1 MTNFK
6 FSLLACSIA
15 FALNASTAY
24 AAGRTNKPTNQTTNQ
39 DSNLSEQLEQ
49 INVSGSTENSDTK
62 TPPKIAETVK
72 TAKTLEREQANNI
85 KDIVKYETGVTVV
98 EAGRFGQSG
107 FAIRGVDENRVA
119 INIDGLRQAETLSS
133 QGFKEL
139 FEGYGNFN
147 NTRNGAE
154 IETLKE
160 VNITKGANSIKSGS
174 GSLGGSVIYKT
185 KDARDYLLNKDYYVS
200 YKKGYATENNQ
211 SFNTLTLAGR
221 YKKFDALVVTTRRN
235 GHELENYDYKNAD
248 SLTQGK
254 KREKADPYK
263 IEQDSTLLKLSF
275 NPTENH
281 RFTLAAD
288 LYEHRSRGQD
298 LSYTLK
304 YQRSGNETPEVES
317 RHTNDKTKRRNI
329 SFSYE
334 NFSQTPFWDTLK
346 LTYSDQRIKTRARTD
361 EYCDAG
367 VTHCQGTENPTGL
380 KLTNGKI
387 TRRNGTDLQF
397 KEKGTAADGT
407 KTYDFDTF
415 IDTNNQEIVGK
426 LTRKRASET
435 WYDCSI
441 FDCENKIKVFKGE
454 NYYGHEGTW
463 KEAELEKKDINGKTF
478 ARIKDGGT
486 YKNPIQSIL
495 PSSPGFLERLWQERD
510 LDTNTQQLN
519 LDLTKDFKTWR
530 VEHNLQYGSSYNTT
544 MKRMVNRAGNDATDV
559 QWWAERTLGTKTEWW
574 NSSEE
579 IPQTCEDT
587 SWSAFLCP
595 RVDPE
600 FSYLLPIKTKGK
612 SVYLFDNVVI
622 TDYLSFDL
630 GYRYDNIH
638 YQPKYKHGVTPKL
651 PDDIVKGLF
660 IPLDNKQS
668 NNSDKVKEN
677 VKQNI
682 DYIAKQNKKYKAHS
696 YSFAS
701 TIDPTSFLRLQ
712 LKYSKGFRAPT
723 SDEMYFTFKHPDFTI
738 LPNTNLKPEI
748 AKTKEIAFTLHNDD
762 WGFIS
767 TSLFKTNYKN
777 FIDLIFKEKRNF
789 AVGDRGGNTLPFSL
803 YQNINR
809 DSAVVKG
816 IEINSKVFLGKMA
829 KFMDGFNL
837 SYKYTYQKGR
847 MNGNIPMNAIQ
858 PKTMVYGL
866 GYDHP
871 NHKFGF
877 DFYTT
882 HVASKNPE
890 DTYNMFYKEEK
901 KKDSTIK
908 WRSKSY
914 TILDLIG
921 YVQPIKNL
929 TIRAGV
935 YNLTNRKY
943 ITWDS
948 ARSIRSFGTSNV
960 IDQSTGQGIN
970 RFYAPGRNYKMSVQ
984 FEF

>member
-1 MTNFK
+1 
-6 FSLLACSIA
+6 
-15 FALNASTAY
+15 
-24 AAGRTNKPTNQTTNQ
+24 
-39 DSNLSEQLEQ
+39 EQLEQ
-49 INVSGSTENSDTK
+49 INVSGSTENSDSK

-304 YQRSGNETPEVES
+304 YLKTLDLPEDDS

-346 LTYSDQRIKTRARTD
+346 ITFSKQKIKTRARTD

-367 VTHCQGTENPTGL
+367 VRYCAGTDNPAGL
-380 KLTNGKI
+380 KLTDGKI
-387 TRRNGTDLQF
+387 TRRDGTELQF
-397 KEKGTAADGT
+397 EEIKNKKTTTNSED
-407 KTYDFDTF
+407 KTYNFNRF
-415 IDTNNQEIVGK
+415 IDTDNKVIEGK
-426 LTRKRASET
+426 LNLGNADDT
-435 WYDCSI
+435 WYDCSR
-441 FDCENKIKVFKGE
+441 FDCEKDKTIQVFEGE
-454 NYYGHEGTW
+454 YSYGHKGKW
-463 KEAELEKKDINGKTF
+463 KKSELEIENLNGKKL
-478 ARIKDGGT
+478 ARIKDRKD
-486 YKNPIQSIL
+486 KNGRYNTKIKSIL
-495 PSSPGFLERLWQERD
+495 PYSPGYLERLWQERD

-559 QWWAERTLGTKTEWW
+559 QWWATPTLGK
-574 NSSEE
+574 N
-579 IPQTCEDT
+579 IFDKPRTCED
-587 SWSAFLCP
+587 SWKAHLCP

-600 FSYLLPIKTKGK
+600 FSFLLPIKTKEK

-660 IPLDNKQS
+660 IPLNDKH
-668 NNSDKVKEN
+668 NNNDDEVKKN
-677 VKQNI
+677 VQQNI

-696 YSFAS
+696 YSFVS

-767 TSLFKTNYKN
+767 TSLFKTNYRD
-777 FIDLIFKEKRNF
+777 FIDLVYKGKREFKL
-789 AVGDRGGNTLPFSL
+789 VSGGDTLPFSL

-847 MNGNIPMNAIQ
+847 MDGNIPMNAIQ

-871 NHKFGF
+871 SQKFGF
-877 DFYTT
+877 NFYTT
-882 HVASKNPE
+882 HVATKNPE
-890 DTYNMFYKEEK
+890 DTYNMFYKEEG

-914 TILDLIG
+914 TTIDLLG
-921 YVQPIKNL
+921 YIKPIKNL

-960 IDQSTGQGIN
+960 IDQKTGQGIN

>member
-1 MTNFK
+1 
-6 FSLLACSIA
+6 
-15 FALNASTAY
+15 
-24 AAGRTNKPTNQTTNQ
+24 
-39 DSNLSEQLEQ
+39 
-49 INVSGSTENSDTK
+49 
-62 TPPKIAETVK
+62 
-72 TAKTLEREQANNI
+72 
-85 KDIVKYETGVTVV
+85 
-98 EAGRFGQSG
+98 
-107 FAIRGVDENRVA
+107 
-119 INIDGLRQAETLSS
+119 
-133 QGFKEL
+133 
-139 FEGYGNFN
+139 
-147 NTRNGAE
+147 
-154 IETLKE
+154 
-160 VNITKGANSIKSGS
+160 
-174 GSLGGSVIYKT
+174 
-185 KDARDYLLNKDYYVS
+185 
-200 YKKGYATENNQ
+200 
-211 SFNTLTLAGR
+211 LTLAGR

-304 YQRSGNETPEVES
+304 YQRSGHETPEDDS

-346 LTYSDQRIKTRARTD
+346 ITFSKQKIKTRARTD

-367 VTHCQGTENPTGL
+367 VRHCQGTANPAGL
-380 KLTNGKI
+380 KLIDGEITRRDGSELEFKKKDGSDEYDFSKLIDTNGKEIESGI
-387 TRRNGTDLQF
+387 TRKYHD
-397 KEKGTAADGT
+397 E
-407 KTYDFDTF
+407 
-415 IDTNNQEIVGK
+415 V
-426 LTRKRASET
+426 
-435 WYDCSI
+435 WYDCLI
-441 FDCENKIKVFKGE
+441 FDCENPSKMKVA
-454 NYYGHEGTW
+454 EGTSRYGYFGKW
-463 KEAELEKKDINGKTF
+463 KNDVELETKVLNDRKF
-478 ARIKDGGT
+478 ARIKNGNRGKT
-486 YKNPIQSIL
+486 FPIL

-559 QWWAERTLGTKTEWW
+559 QWWAEPTLGEDIFGNPRTCATSGW
-574 NSSEE
+574 N
-579 IPQTCEDT
+579 
-587 SWSAFLCP
+587 ANLCP

-600 FSYLLPIKTKGK
+600 FSYLLPIKTKEK

-660 IPLDNKQS
+660 IPLKKGRNS
-668 NNSDKVKEN
+668 NDEVKKN
-677 VKQNI
+677 VQENI

-777 FIDLIFKEKRNF
+777 FIDLIFKGEEDF
-789 AVGDRGGNTLPFSL
+789 AVGGSGGRTLPFSL

-847 MNGNIPMNAIQ
+847 MDGNIPMNAIQ

-871 NHKFGF
+871 SQKFGF
-877 DFYTT
+877 NFYTT

-890 DTYNMFYKEEK
+890 DTYDIYAKDK
-901 KKDSTIK
+901 KQMDTSIK

>member
-1 MTNFK
+1 
-6 FSLLACSIA
+6 
-15 FALNASTAY
+15 
-24 AAGRTNKPTNQTTNQ
+24 
-39 DSNLSEQLEQ
+39 SEQLEQ
-49 INVSGSTENSDTK
+49 INVSGSTENTDTK
-62 TPPKIAETVK
+62 APPKIAETVK

-221 YKKFDALVVTTRRN
+221 YKKFDVLVVTTSRN

-304 YQRSGNETPEVES
+304 YQRSGNETDEVDS

-346 LTYSDQRIKTRARTD
+346 ITFSKQKIKTRARTD

-367 VTHCQGTENPTGL
+367 VRYCEGTANPTGL
-380 KLTNGKI
+380 KLTDGKI
-387 TRRNGTDLQF
+387 TRRDGSELKFQKSTNNEKYDDF
-397 KEKGTAADGT
+397 KK
-407 KTYDFDTF
+407 F
-415 IDTNNQEIVGK
+415 IDINDQVIEDK
-426 LTRKRASET
+426 LTLGNANDT

-441 FDCENKIKVFKGE
+441 FDCQNKIKAFKGKT
-454 NYYGHEGTW
+454 YYGYDGKLE
-463 KEAELEKKDINGKTF
+463 EFELEKKEINGKTF
-478 ARIKDGGT
+478 ARINH
-486 YKNPIQSIL
+486 KNDMTIKSIL
-495 PSSPGFLERLWQERD
+495 PSSPGYLERLWQERD

-559 QWWAERTLGTKTEWW
+559 QWWAERTLGTKTDFF
-574 NSSEE
+574 SRDPSQE
-579 IPQTCEDT
+579 IPRTCED
-587 SWSAFLCP
+587 SWKAHLCP

-600 FSYLLPIKTKGK
+600 FSYLLPIKTKEK
-612 SVYLFDNVVI
+612 SVYLFDNFVI

-638 YQPKYKHGVTPKL
+638 YQPKYKHGITPKL

-660 IPLDNKQS
+660 IPLEK
-668 NNSDKVKEN
+668 NNPSDDDIKKN
-677 VKQNI
+677 VQQNI

-696 YSFAS
+696 YSFVS

-777 FIDLIFKEKRNF
+777 FIDLIFKGEKKFN
-789 AVGDRGGNTLPFSL
+789 VGDRGGSLLPFSL

-847 MNGNIPMNAIQ
+847 MDGNIPMNAIQ

-871 NHKFGF
+871 SQKFGF
-877 DFYTT
+877 NFYTT
-882 HVASKNPE
+882 HVATKNPE
-890 DTYNMFYKEEK
+890 DTYDIYAKERGK
-901 KKDSTIK
+901 RDTTIK

-960 IDQSTGQGIN
+960 IDQSTGLGIN

>member
-1 MTNFK
+1 M
-6 FSLLACSIA
+6 
-15 FALNASTAY
+15 
-24 AAGRTNKPTNQTTNQ
+24 
-39 DSNLSEQLEQ
+39 
-49 INVSGSTENSDTK
+49 
-62 TPPKIAETVK
+62 AETVK

-304 YQRSGNETPEVES
+304 YQKTSPDLPEKDS

-346 LTYSDQRIKTRARTD
+346 ITYSDQRIKTRARTD
-361 EYCDAG
+361 DYCDAG
-367 VTHCQGTENPTGL
+367 VRHCEGTENPAGL
-380 KLTNGKI
+380 KVTNGKI
-387 TRRNGTDLQF
+387 TRR
-397 KEKGTAADGT
+397 DGT
-407 KTYDFDTF
+407 ELKFEKKDKNTSDIYNFKRF
-415 IDTNNQEIVGK
+415 IDTDNNVIEDK
-426 LTRKRASET
+426 LKLGNANDT
-435 WYDCSI
+435 WYDCSL
-441 FDCENKIKVFKGE
+441 FDCTKKMKVFEGQYRWGYEGKWTESELEIEELNGRKFAKIKDDK
-454 NYYGHEGTW
+454 YG
-463 KEAELEKKDINGKTF
+463 K
-478 ARIKDGGT
+478 IK
-486 YKNPIQSIL
+486 SIL
-495 PSSPGFLERLWQERD
+495 PSSPGYLERLWQERD

-559 QWWAERTLGTKTEWW
+559 QWWATPTLGKSLFGGVPYTCKTTSEW
-574 NSSEE
+574 N
-579 IPQTCEDT
+579 PN
-587 SWSAFLCP
+587 LCP
-595 RVDPE
+595 VVDPE
-600 FSYLLPIKTKGK
+600 FSYLLPIKTKEK

-660 IPLDNKQS
+660 IPLKNGQ
-668 NNSDKVKEN
+668 NSDEVKKN
-677 VKQNI
+677 AQQNI

-696 YSFAS
+696 YSFVS

-738 LPNTNLKPEI
+738 LPNTDLKPEI

-767 TSLFKTNYKN
+767 TSLFKTNYRN
-777 FIDLIFKEKRNF
+777 FIDLVYKGEKTF
-789 AVGDRGGNTLPFSL
+789 SVGNRGGTQSFNTF
-803 YQNINR
+803 QNINR

-847 MNGNIPMNAIQ
+847 MDGNIPMNAIQ

-871 NHKFGF
+871 SQKFGF
-877 DFYTT
+877 NFYTT
-882 HVASKNPE
+882 HVATKNPE
-890 DTYNMFYKEEK
+890 DTYDIYA
-901 KKDSTIK
+901 KDKNQTNTSIK

-960 IDQSTGQGIN
+960 IEQTTGLGIN

>member
-1 MTNFK
+1 M
-6 FSLLACSIA
+6 
-15 FALNASTAY
+15 
-24 AAGRTNKPTNQTTNQ
+24 
-39 DSNLSEQLEQ
+39 
-49 INVSGSTENSDTK
+49 NVSGSTENTDTK
-62 TPPKIAETVK
+62 APPKIAETVK

-160 VNITKGANSIKSGS
+160 VNITKGADSIKNGS

-185 KDARDYLLNKDYYVS
+185 KDARDYLINKDYYVS

-221 YKKFDALVVTTRRN
+221 YKKFDVLVVTTSRN
-235 GHELENYDYKNAD
+235 GHELENYGYKNYND
-248 SLTQGK
+248 KIQGK

-281 RFTLAAD
+281 RFTFAAD

-304 YQRSGNETPEVES
+304 YLKTDPNLPEDDS

-361 EYCDAG
+361 DYCDAG
-367 VTHCQGTENPTGL
+367 VRHCEGTDNPTGL
-380 KLTNGKI
+380 KVTNGKI
-387 TRRNGTDLQF
+387 TRRDGTPLQF
-397 KEKGTAADGT
+397 KKKDGNT
-407 KTYDFDTF
+407 DTYDFDTF
-415 IDTNNQEIVGK
+415 IDTDEKEIKGK
-426 LTRKRASET
+426 LTLGNPNDT

-441 FDCENKIKVFKGE
+441 FNCENGTKIKVFEG
-454 NYYGHEGTW
+454 NQRYGYDGKW
-463 KEAELEKKDINGKTF
+463 KDVDLEIKELNGKKF
-478 ARIKDGGT
+478 AKIKT
-486 YKNPIQSIL
+486 ENNYSSKIKSIL

-519 LDLTKDFKTWR
+519 LDLTKDFKTWHI
-530 VEHNLQYGSSYNTT
+530 EHNLQYGGSYNTA
-544 MKRMVNRAGNDATDV
+544 MKRMVNRAGNDASDV
-559 QWWAERTLGTKTEWW
+559 QWWATPTLGESLLGQPYTCATNSQW
-574 NSSEE
+574 N
-579 IPQTCEDT
+579 
-587 SWSAFLCP
+587 ANLCP

-600 FSYLLPIKTKGK
+600 FSYLLPIKTTGK
-612 SVYLFDNVVI
+612 SVYLFDNFVI

-638 YQPKYKHGVTPKL
+638 YQPKYKHGITPKL

-660 IPLDNKQS
+660 IPLDNNQS
-668 NNSDKVKEN
+668 KNSDKVKEN
-677 VKQNI
+677 VQQNI

-696 YSFAS
+696 YSFVS

-712 LKYSKGFRAPT
+712 LKYSKGFRTPT

-738 LPNTNLKPEI
+738 LPNTDLKPEI

-767 TSLFKTNYKN
+767 TSLFKTNYRD
-777 FIDLIFKEKRNF
+777 FIDLIFKKQETFK
-789 AVGDRGGNTLPFSL
+789 VGGSGKGETLPFSL

-809 DSAVVKG
+809 DNASLKG

-858 PKTMVYGL
+858 PRTMVYGL

-890 DTYNMFYKEEK
+890 DTYNIFYKEEGK
-901 KKDSTIK
+901 TDSTIK

-960 IDQSTGQGIN
+960 IEQTTGLGIN

>member
-1 MTNFK
+1 
-6 FSLLACSIA
+6 
-15 FALNASTAY
+15 
-24 AAGRTNKPTNQTTNQ
+24 
-39 DSNLSEQLEQ
+39 
-49 INVSGSTENSDTK
+49 
-62 TPPKIAETVK
+62 
-72 TAKTLEREQANNI
+72 
-85 KDIVKYETGVTVV
+85 
-98 EAGRFGQSG
+98 GQSG

-221 YKKFDALVVTTRRN
+221 YKKFDVLVVTTRRN

-248 SLTQGK
+248 SFTQGK

-263 IEQDSTLLKLSF
+263 IEQDSTLLKFSF

-304 YQRSGNETPEVES
+304 YQKTNSDLPEKDS

-346 LTYSDQRIKTRARTD
+346 ITYSDQRIKTRARTD
-361 EYCDAG
+361 DYCDAG
-367 VTHCQGTENPTGL
+367 VRHCEGTENPAGL
-380 KLTNGKI
+380 TVTNGKI

-397 KEKGTAADGT
+397 KEKDTAADGT

-415 IDTNNQEIVGK
+415 IDTNGQEIKGK
-426 LTRKRASET
+426 LTLGNANDT

-441 FDCENKIKVFKGE
+441 FNCENGTKIKVFEGNKS
-454 NYYGHEGTW
+454 YGHDGKW
-463 KEAELEKKDINGKTF
+463 KEVELETKELNGRKF
-478 ARIKDGGT
+478 AKIKDKDNNN
-486 YKNPIQSIL
+486 YNYNKIKSIL
-495 PSSPGFLERLWQERD
+495 PSSPGYLERLWQERD

-544 MKRMVNRAGNDATDV
+544 IKRMVNRAGNDASDV
-559 QWWAERTLGTKTEWW
+559 QWWATPTLGKSLFGVPYTCKTAYGVW
-574 NSSEE
+574 N
-579 IPQTCEDT
+579 
-587 SWSAFLCP
+587 ANLCP

-600 FSYLLPIKTKGK
+600 FSYLLPIKTKEK
-612 SVYLFDNVVI
+612 SVYFFDNVVI

-660 IPLDNKQS
+660 IPLKNS
-668 NNSDKVKEN
+668 RNSDDDVKKN
-677 VKQNI
+677 VQQNI

-777 FIDLIFKEKRNF
+777 FIDLIFKGEQDF
-789 AVGDRGGNTLPFSL
+789 PLVSGGSSLPFSL

-847 MNGNIPMNAIQ
+847 MDGNIPMNAIQ

-871 NHKFGF
+871 SQKFGF
-877 DFYTT
+877 NFYTT
-882 HVASKNPE
+882 HVATKNPE
-890 DTYNMFYKEEK
+890 DTYDIYAKDK
-901 KKDSTIK
+901 KQTDTSIK

-960 IDQSTGQGIN
+960 IDQKTGQGIN

>member
-1 MTNFK
+1 M
-6 FSLLACSIA
+6 
-15 FALNASTAY
+15 
-24 AAGRTNKPTNQTTNQ
+24 
-39 DSNLSEQLEQ
+39 
-49 INVSGSTENSDTK
+49 
-62 TPPKIAETVK
+62 
-72 TAKTLEREQANNI
+72 
-85 KDIVKYETGVTVV
+85 
-98 EAGRFGQSG
+98 
-107 FAIRGVDENRVA
+107 
-119 INIDGLRQAETLSS
+119 
-133 QGFKEL
+133 
-139 FEGYGNFN
+139 
-147 NTRNGAE
+147 
-154 IETLKE
+154 
-160 VNITKGANSIKSGS
+160 
-174 GSLGGSVIYKT
+174 
-185 KDARDYLLNKDYYVS
+185 
-200 YKKGYATENNQ
+200 
-211 SFNTLTLAGR
+211 
-221 YKKFDALVVTTRRN
+221 LVVTTSRN
-235 GHELENYDYKNAD
+235 GHELENYGYKNYND
-248 SLTQGK
+248 KIQGK
-254 KREKADPYK
+254 RREKADPYK

-281 RFTLAAD
+281 RFTFAAD

-304 YQRSGNETPEVES
+304 YQRSGNETPEVDS

-367 VTHCQGTENPTGL
+367 VRHCEGTDNPTGL

-387 TRRNGTDLQF
+387 TRRNGSDLQF
-397 KEKGTAADGT
+397 KKKDGSND
-407 KTYDFDTF
+407 YDSDKF
-415 IDTNNQEIVGK
+415 IDTDDQVIEGK
-426 LTRKRASET
+426 LALRRASET

-441 FDCENKIKVFKGE
+441 FNCKDKKIKAFENK
-454 NYYGHEGTW
+454 NSYGYDGNW
-463 KEAELEKKDINGKTF
+463 KEFELETKTLNGKTF
-478 ARIKDGGT
+478 ARIKD
-486 YKNPIQSIL
+486 KNDGNYNKIKSIL
-495 PSSPGFLERLWQERD
+495 PSSPGYLERLWQERD

-519 LDLTKDFKTWR
+519 LDLTKDFKTWHI
-530 VEHNLQYGSSYNTT
+530 EHNLQYGGSYNTA
-544 MKRMVNRAGNDATDV
+544 MKRMVNRAGYDAYDV
-559 QWWAERTLGTKTEWW
+559 QWWAKRTLGTRYDFWTQQDIVETCATT
-574 NSSEE
+574 SS
-579 IPQTCEDT
+579 D
-587 SWSAFLCP
+587 AYNANLCP

-600 FSYLLPIKTKGK
+600 FSYLLPIKTTGK
-612 SVYLFDNVVI
+612 SVYLFDNFVI

-638 YQPKYKHGVTPKL
+638 YQPKYKHGITPKL

-660 IPLDNKQS
+660 IPLDP
-668 NNSDKVKEN
+668 NSKTEEDVKKN
-677 VKQNI
+677 VQQNI

-696 YSFAS
+696 YSFVS

-712 LKYSKGFRAPT
+712 LKYSKGFRTPT

-738 LPNTNLKPEI
+738 LPNTDLKPEI

-777 FIDLIFKEKRNF
+777 FIDLIFKEKRSF
-789 AVGDRGGNTLPFSL
+789 KVGKPGSQGETLPFSL

-809 DSAVVKG
+809 DNASLKG

-858 PKTMVYGL
+858 PRTMVYGL

-901 KKDSTIK
+901 KPDSTIK

>member
-1 MTNFK
+1 
-6 FSLLACSIA
+6 
-15 FALNASTAY
+15 
-24 AAGRTNKPTNQTTNQ
+24 
-39 DSNLSEQLEQ
+39 
-49 INVSGSTENSDTK
+49 TENSDTK

-221 YKKFDALVVTTRRN
+221 YKKFDVLVVTTSRN
-235 GHELENYDYKNAD
+235 GHELENYGYKNYND
-248 SLTQGK
+248 KIQGK

-304 YQRSGNETPEVES
+304 YQKTNSDLPEVDS

-346 LTYSDQRIKTRARTD
+346 ITYSDQRIKTRARTD
-361 EYCDAG
+361 DYCDAG
-367 VTHCQGTENPTGL
+367 VRYCEGTANPHGI
-380 KLTNGKI
+380 KLQDGKI
-387 TRRNGTDLQF
+387 TRQDGTDIKL
-397 KEKGTAADGT
+397 KDKD
-407 KTYDFDTF
+407 TY
-415 IDTNNQEIVGK
+415 IDTDKSEKNGGFT
-426 LTRKRASET
+426 LKRVDEY
-435 WYDCSI
+435 WLDCSLYN
-441 FDCENKIKVFKGE
+441 CKKPVTYWETKYFKTF
-454 NYYGHEGTW
+454 N
-463 KEAELEKKDINGKTF
+463 EKSSESYEYFEQNGKTF
-478 ARIKDGGT
+478 ARIKNGSHRT
-486 YKNPIQSIL
+486 YFVL
-495 PSSPGFLERLWQERD
+495 PPSPGYLERLWQERD

-559 QWWAERTLGTKTEWW
+559 QWWAERTLGTKTDYW
-574 NSSEE
+574 SLPLKE
-579 IPQTCEDT
+579 IPRTCED
-587 SWSAFLCP
+587 SFNPNLCP

-600 FSYLLPIKTKGK
+600 FSYLLPIKTKEK

-660 IPLDNKQS
+660 IPLPENS
-668 NNSDKVKEN
+668 NDDKVKEN
-677 VKQNI
+677 VQQNI

-777 FIDLIFKEKRNF
+777 FIDLIFKEKREF
-789 AVGDRGGNTLPFSL
+789 KVGDRGGSTLPFSL

-847 MNGNIPMNAIQ
+847 MDGNIPMNAIQ

-871 NHKFGF
+871 SQKFGF
-877 DFYTT
+877 NFYTT

-890 DTYNMFYKEEK
+890 DTYDIYAEDKRQT
-901 KKDSTIK
+901 DTSIK

-960 IDQSTGQGIN
+960 IDQSTGLGIN

>member
-1 MTNFK
+1 M
-6 FSLLACSIA
+6 
-15 FALNASTAY
+15 
-24 AAGRTNKPTNQTTNQ
+24 
-39 DSNLSEQLEQ
+39 
-49 INVSGSTENSDTK
+49 
-62 TPPKIAETVK
+62 
-72 TAKTLEREQANNI
+72 
-85 KDIVKYETGVTVV
+85 VKYETGVTVV

-304 YQRSGNETPEVES
+304 YQRSGHETPEDDS

-346 LTYSDQRIKTRARTD
+346 ITFSKQKIKTRARTD

-367 VTHCQGTENPTGL
+367 VRHCQGTANPAGL
-380 KLTNGKI
+380 KLIDGEITRRDGSELEFKKKDGSDEYDFSKLIDTNGKEIESGI
-387 TRRNGTDLQF
+387 TRKYHD
-397 KEKGTAADGT
+397 E
-407 KTYDFDTF
+407 
-415 IDTNNQEIVGK
+415 V
-426 LTRKRASET
+426 
-435 WYDCSI
+435 WYDCLI
-441 FDCENKIKVFKGE
+441 FDCENPSKMKVA
-454 NYYGHEGTW
+454 EGTSRYGYFGKW
-463 KEAELEKKDINGKTF
+463 KNDVELETKVLNDRKF
-478 ARIKDGGT
+478 ARIKNGNRGKT
-486 YKNPIQSIL
+486 FPIL

-559 QWWAERTLGTKTEWW
+559 QWWAEPTLGEDIFGNPRTCATSGW
-574 NSSEE
+574 N
-579 IPQTCEDT
+579 
-587 SWSAFLCP
+587 ANLCP

-600 FSYLLPIKTKGK
+600 FSYLLPIKTKEK

-660 IPLDNKQS
+660 IPLKKGRNS
-668 NNSDKVKEN
+668 NDEVKKN
-677 VKQNI
+677 VQENI

-777 FIDLIFKEKRNF
+777 FIDLIFKGEEDF
-789 AVGDRGGNTLPFSL
+789 AVGGSGGRTLPFSL

-847 MNGNIPMNAIQ
+847 MDGNIPMNAIQ

-871 NHKFGF
+871 SQKFGF
-877 DFYTT
+877 NFYTT

-890 DTYNMFYKEEK
+890 DTYDIYAKDK
-901 KKDSTIK
+901 KQMDTSIK

>member
-1 MTNFK
+1 
-6 FSLLACSIA
+6 
-15 FALNASTAY
+15 
-24 AAGRTNKPTNQTTNQ
+24 
-39 DSNLSEQLEQ
+39 SNLSEQLEQ
-49 INVSGSTENSDTK
+49 INVSGSTENSDSK

-263 IEQDSTLLKLSF
+263 IEQDSTLLKFSF

-304 YQRSGNETPEVES
+304 YLKTLDLPEDDS

-346 LTYSDQRIKTRARTD
+346 ITFSKQKIKTRARTD

-367 VTHCQGTENPTGL
+367 VRYCAGTDNPAGL
-380 KLTNGKI
+380 KLTDGKI
-387 TRRNGTDLQF
+387 TRQDGSELQF
-397 KEKGTAADGT
+397 EEIKNKTATANSED
-407 KTYDFDTF
+407 KTYDFNRF
-415 IDTNNQEIVGK
+415 IDTDNKVIEGK
-426 LTRKRASET
+426 LTLGNADDT
-435 WYDCSI
+435 WYDCSR
-441 FDCENKIKVFKGE
+441 FDCEKDKTIQVFEGE
-454 NYYGHEGTW
+454 YSYGHKGKW
-463 KEAELEKKDINGKTF
+463 KKSELEIENLNGKKL
-478 ARIKDGGT
+478 ARIKDRKD
-486 YKNPIQSIL
+486 KNGRYNTKIKSIL
-495 PSSPGFLERLWQERD
+495 PYSPGYLERLWQERD

-559 QWWAERTLGTKTEWW
+559 QWWATPTLGK
-574 NSSEE
+574 N
-579 IPQTCEDT
+579 IFDKPRTCED
-587 SWSAFLCP
+587 SWKAHLCP

-600 FSYLLPIKTKGK
+600 FSFLLPIKTKEK

-660 IPLDNKQS
+660 IPLKSQKAD
-668 NNSDKVKEN
+668 DVKEN
-677 VKQNI
+677 VQQNI

-748 AKTKEIAFTLHNDD
+748 AKTKEIAFTLHHDD

-777 FIDLIFKEKRNF
+777 FIDLIFKGEQDF
-789 AVGDRGGNTLPFSL
+789 AVGGGGGRSLSFSL

-847 MNGNIPMNAIQ
+847 MDGNIPMNAIQ

-871 NHKFGF
+871 SQKFGF
-877 DFYTT
+877 NFYTT

-890 DTYNMFYKEEK
+890 DTYDIYA
-901 KKDSTIK
+901 KDKNQTNTSIK

-960 IDQSTGQGIN
+960 IEQTTGLGIN

>member
-1 MTNFK
+1 
-6 FSLLACSIA
+6 
-15 FALNASTAY
+15 
-24 AAGRTNKPTNQTTNQ
+24 
-39 DSNLSEQLEQ
+39 NLSEQLEQ

-263 IEQDSTLLKLSF
+263 IEQDSTLFKLSF

-304 YQRSGNETPEVES
+304 YLKTLPNLLEDDS

-346 LTYSDQRIKTRARTD
+346 ITYSDQRIKTRARTD
-361 EYCDAG
+361 DYCDAG
-367 VTHCQGTENPTGL
+367 VRYCEGTANPAGL
-380 KLTNGKI
+380 TVTNGKI
-387 TRRNGTDLQF
+387 TRRNGSELQF
-397 KEKGTAADGT
+397 EKKD
-407 KTYDFDTF
+407 KNIDNKIYDFDRF
-415 IDTNNQEIVGK
+415 IDTDNQVIEGK
-426 LTRKRASET
+426 LALKRASET

-441 FDCENKIKVFKGE
+441 FDCDGKIKAFRSEPYWYSKTGKWE
-454 NYYGHEGTW
+454 EF
-463 KEAELEKKDINGKTF
+463 ELEKKDLNGKTF
-478 ARIKDGGT
+478 AKIKNNSNGI
-486 YKNPIQSIL
+486 YSIF
-495 PSSPGFLERLWQERD
+495 PSSPGYLERSWQERD

-544 MKRMVNRAGNDATDV
+544 MKRMVNRAGYDATDV
-559 QWWAERTLGTKTEWW
+559 QWWAPRTLGTIGNTVE
-574 NSSEE
+574 
-579 IPQTCEDT
+579 TCAT
-587 SWSAFLCP
+587 TFQKKANLCP
-595 RVDPE
+595 TVDPE

-668 NNSDKVKEN
+668 NDANKVKEN
-677 VKQNI
+677 VQKNI

-748 AKTKEIAFTLHNDD
+748 AKTKEIAFTLHHDD

-767 TSLFKTNYKN
+767 TSLFKTNYRD
-777 FIDLIFKEKRNF
+777 FIDLVYKGEKKFK
-789 AVGDRGGNTLPFSL
+789 VGKPGDEGEISFSL
-803 YQNINR
+803 RQNINR

-847 MNGNIPMNAIQ
+847 INGNIPMNAIQ

-871 NHKFGF
+871 SQKFGF
-877 DFYTT
+877 NFYTT

-890 DTYNMFYKEEK
+890 DTYDIYAEDKQQT
-901 KKDSTIK
+901 DTSIK

-960 IDQSTGQGIN
+960 IEQTTGQGIN

>member
-1 MTNFK
+1 M
-6 FSLLACSIA
+6 
-15 FALNASTAY
+15 
-24 AAGRTNKPTNQTTNQ
+24 
-39 DSNLSEQLEQ
+39 
-49 INVSGSTENSDTK
+49 NVSGSTENSDTK

-221 YKKFDALVVTTRRN
+221 YKKFDVLVVTTSRN
-235 GHELENYDYKNAD
+235 GHELENYDYKNAN

-346 LTYSDQRIKTRARTD
+346 ITYSDQRIKTRARTD

-367 VTHCQGTENPTGL
+367 VRHCEGTDNPTGL

-387 TRRNGTDLQF
+387 TRRDGSELEFQKSTSNG
-397 KEKGTAADGT
+397 E
-407 KTYDFDTF
+407 YIDFDKF
-415 IDTNNQEIVGK
+415 IDTNNKVMEGK
-426 LTRKRASET
+426 LARKRSSET

-441 FDCENKIKVFKGE
+441 FDCEHKIKVFKGK
-454 NYYGHEGTW
+454 NYYGNDGKLE
-463 KEAELEKKDINGKTF
+463 EVELEKKNINGRTF
-478 ARIKDGGT
+478 ARVKNADYKT
-486 YKNPIQSIL
+486 YSIF
-495 PSSPGFLERLWQERD
+495 PSSPGYLERLWQERD

-530 VEHNLQYGSSYNTT
+530 IEHNLQYGSSYNTA
-544 MKRMVNRAGNDATDV
+544 MKRMVNRAGNDASDV
-559 QWWAERTLGTKTEWW
+559 QWWAERTLGFK
-574 NSSEE
+574 
-579 IPQTCEDT
+579 T
-587 SWSAFLCP
+587 SWSAPEDTPETCEEGSYTWNANLCP

-600 FSYLLPIKTKGK
+600 FSYLLPIKTKEK

-660 IPLDNKQS
+660 IPLNG
-668 NNSDKVKEN
+668 NNNNDEVIKKN
-677 VKQNI
+677 VQENI

-738 LPNTNLKPEI
+738 LPNTDLKPEI
-748 AKTKEIAFTLHNDD
+748 AKTKEIAFTLHHDD

-777 FIDLIFKEKRNF
+777 FIDLIFKKQETFK
-789 AVGDRGGNTLPFSL
+789 VGGSGRGETLPFSL

-809 DSAVVKG
+809 DIAVVKG

-847 MNGNIPMNAIQ
+847 MDGNIPMNAIQ

-871 NHKFGF
+871 SQKFGF
-877 DFYTT
+877 NFYTT
-882 HVASKNPE
+882 HVATKNPE
-890 DTYNMFYKEEK
+890 DTYDIYAKDK
-901 KKDSTIK
+901 KQIDTSIK

-960 IDQSTGQGIN
+960 IDQSTGLGIN

>member
-1 MTNFK
+1 NV
-6 FSLLACSIA
+6 
-15 FALNASTAY
+15 
-24 AAGRTNKPTNQTTNQ
+24 
-39 DSNLSEQLEQ
+39 SEQLEQ

-221 YKKFDALVVTTRRN
+221 YKKFDVLVVTTSRN

-254 KREKADPYK
+254 RREKADPYK

-304 YQRSGNETPEVES
+304 YQKTDPDLPEKDS

-346 LTYSDQRIKTRARTD
+346 ITYSDQRIKTRARTD
-361 EYCDAG
+361 DYCDAG
-367 VTHCQGTENPTGL
+367 VRYCEGTANPAGL
-380 KLTNGKI
+380 KVTDGKI
-387 TRRNGTDLQF
+387 TRRDGTELQF
-397 KEKGTAADGT
+397 EKKEGTSDG
-407 KTYDFDTF
+407 TYDFKKF
-415 IDTNNQEIVGK
+415 IDTDNNVIQDK
-426 LTRKRASET
+426 LKLGNANDT

-441 FDCENKIKVFKGE
+441 FNCENGTKIKVFEGNKS
-454 NYYGHEGTW
+454 YGHDGKW
-463 KEAELEKKDINGKTF
+463 KEVELETKELNGRKF
-478 ARIKDGGT
+478 ARIKDKDNNN
-486 YKNPIQSIL
+486 YNYNKIKSIL
-495 PSSPGFLERLWQERD
+495 PSSPGYLDRLWQERD

-559 QWWAERTLGTKTEWW
+559 QWWAEPTLGKDLFGNPRTCATSGW
-574 NSSEE
+574 N
-579 IPQTCEDT
+579 
-587 SWSAFLCP
+587 ANLCP

-777 FIDLIFKEKRNF
+777 FIDLIFKETRNF
-789 AVGDRGGNTLPFSL
+789 AVGDRGGSTLPFSL

-871 NHKFGF
+871 SQKFGF
-877 DFYTT
+877 NFYAT

-890 DTYNMFYKEEK
+890 DTYNMFYKEEN

-960 IDQSTGQGIN
+960 IEQTTGQGIN

>member
-1 MTNFK
+1 M
-6 FSLLACSIA
+6 
-15 FALNASTAY
+15 
-24 AAGRTNKPTNQTTNQ
+24 
-39 DSNLSEQLEQ
+39 
-49 INVSGSTENSDTK
+49 NVSGSTENSDTK

-281 RFTLAAD
+281 RFTFAAD

-304 YQRSGNETPEVES
+304 YQRSGNETDEVES
-317 RHTNDKTKRRNI
+317 RHTNDKTKRHNI

-346 LTYSDQRIKTRARTD
+346 ITFSKQKIKTRARTD

-367 VTHCQGTENPTGL
+367 VRHCEGTANPAGL

-387 TRRNGTDLQF
+387 TRRDGSELQF
-397 KEKGTAADGT
+397 KKSTSDKKEK
-407 KTYDFDTF
+407 YDDFRKL
-415 IDTNNQEIVGK
+415 IDTNGEEIGDK
-426 LTRKRASET
+426 LARKRSSET

-441 FDCENKIKVFKGE
+441 FDCENKIKVFKGKA
-454 NYYGHEGTW
+454 YYGYDGNLE
-463 KEAELEKKDINGKTF
+463 EVELETEVLNGRKF
-478 ARIKDGGT
+478 AKI
-486 YKNPIQSIL
+486 KNPDSKIYSIF
-495 PSSPGFLERLWQERD
+495 PDSPGYLERLWQERD

-559 QWWAERTLGTKTEWW
+559 QWWAERTLGKKYDFWTR
-574 NSSEE
+574 EE
-579 IPQTCEDT
+579 TLRTCED
-587 SWSAFLCP
+587 SYNANLCP

-600 FSYLLPIKTKGK
+600 FSYLLPIKTKEK
-612 SVYLFDNVVI
+612 SVYLFDNVII

-651 PDDIVKGLF
+651 PGDIVKGLF
-660 IPLDNKQS
+660 IPLPDNQS
-668 NNSDKVKEN
+668 SNSDKVKEN
-677 VKQNI
+677 VQKNI

-777 FIDLIFKEKRNF
+777 FIDLIFKGEKKFN
-789 AVGDRGGNTLPFSL
+789 VGDRGGSLLPFSL

-847 MNGNIPMNAIQ
+847 MDGNIPMNAIQ

-871 NHKFGF
+871 SQKFGF
-877 DFYTT
+877 NFYTT
-882 HVASKNPE
+882 HVATKNPE
-890 DTYNMFYKEEK
+890 DTYDIYAKERGK
-901 KKDSTIK
+901 RDTTIK

-960 IDQSTGQGIN
+960 IDQSTGLGIN

>member
-1 MTNFK
+1 
-6 FSLLACSIA
+6 
-15 FALNASTAY
+15 
-24 AAGRTNKPTNQTTNQ
+24 
-39 DSNLSEQLEQ
+39 
-49 INVSGSTENSDTK
+49 
-62 TPPKIAETVK
+62 
-72 TAKTLEREQANNI
+72 
-85 KDIVKYETGVTVV
+85 
-98 EAGRFGQSG
+98 
-107 FAIRGVDENRVA
+107 
-119 INIDGLRQAETLSS
+119 
-133 QGFKEL
+133 
-139 FEGYGNFN
+139 
-147 NTRNGAE
+147 
-154 IETLKE
+154 
-160 VNITKGANSIKSGS
+160 S

-426 LTRKRASET
+426 LNLGYANDT
-435 WYDCSI
+435 WYDCSL
-441 FDCENKIKVFKGE
+441 FDCKDGTKMKVFEG
-454 NYYGHEGTW
+454 NATYGYIGKWRES
-463 KEAELEKKDINGKTF
+463 ELETEVLNGRKF
-478 ARIKDGGT
+478 ARIKDRKD
-486 YKNPIQSIL
+486 KNNRDNRKIKSIL
-495 PSSPGFLERLWQERD
+495 PSSPGYLERLWQERD

-544 MKRMVNRAGNDATDV
+544 MKRMVNRAGYDATDV
-559 QWWAERTLGTKTEWW
+559 QWWAKRTLGKSHNFFTGQDIVETCATTSSSAW
-574 NSSEE
+574 N
-579 IPQTCEDT
+579 
-587 SWSAFLCP
+587 AFLCP

-600 FSYLLPIKTKGK
+600 FSYLLPIKTKEK

-660 IPLDNKQS
+660 IPLPDKPNS
-668 NNSDKVKEN
+668 NQVKEN
-677 VKQNI
+677 VQQNI

-767 TSLFKTNYKN
+767 TSLFKTNYRD
-777 FIDLIFKEKRNF
+777 FIDLVHKGTRKFK
-789 AVGDRGGNTLPFSL
+789 VGKPGSEGEIEFDTF
-803 YQNINR
+803 QNINR

-847 MNGNIPMNAIQ
+847 MDGNIPMNAIQ

-871 NHKFGF
+871 SQKFGF
-877 DFYTT
+877 NFYTT

-890 DTYNMFYKEEK
+890 DTYDIYA
-901 KKDSTIK
+901 KDKNQTDTSIK

>member
-1 MTNFK
+1 NV
-6 FSLLACSIA
+6 
-15 FALNASTAY
+15 
-24 AAGRTNKPTNQTTNQ
+24 
-39 DSNLSEQLEQ
+39 SEQLEQ
-49 INVSGSTENSDTK
+49 INVSGSTENSDSK

-304 YQRSGNETPEVES
+304 YLKTLDLPEDDS

-346 LTYSDQRIKTRARTD
+346 ITFSKQKIKTRARTD

-367 VTHCQGTENPTGL
+367 VRDCEGTANPAGL
-380 KLTNGKI
+380 TLTNGKI
-387 TRRNGTDLQF
+387 TRRDGSELEF
-397 KEKGTAADGT
+397 KKKDGSDE
-407 KTYDFDTF
+407 YDFSKL
-415 IDTNNQEIVGK
+415 IDTNEKEIESGI
-426 LTRKRASET
+426 TRKYHDEV
-435 WYDCSI
+435 WYDCLI
-441 FDCENKIKVFKGE
+441 FDCENPSKMKVA
-454 NYYGHEGTW
+454 EGTSRYGYFGKW
-463 KEAELEKKDINGKTF
+463 KNDVELETKVLNDRKF
-478 ARIKDGGT
+478 ARIKNGNRGKT
-486 YKNPIQSIL
+486 FPIL
-495 PSSPGFLERLWQERD
+495 PSSPGYLERLWQERD

-544 MKRMVNRAGNDATDV
+544 MKRMVNRAGYDATDV
-559 QWWAERTLGTKTEWW
+559 QWWAKRTLGTKTDYFKKPL
-574 NSSEE
+574 EE
-579 IPQTCEDT
+579 IPETCENT
-587 SWSAFLCP
+587 SSSAWNAFLCP

-600 FSYLLPIKTKGK
+600 FSYLLPIKTKEK

-651 PDDIVKGLF
+651 PDDIVKELF

-668 NNSDKVKEN
+668 NDANKVKEN
-677 VKQNI
+677 VQKNI

-696 YSFAS
+696 YSFVS
-701 TIDPTSFLRLQ
+701 TIDPTNFLRLQ

-777 FIDLIFKEKRNF
+777 FIDLVYKGTQSFKL
-789 AVGDRGGNTLPFSL
+789 VSGGDTLPFSL

-847 MNGNIPMNAIQ
+847 MDGNIPMNAIQ

-871 NHKFGF
+871 SQKFGF
-877 DFYTT
+877 NFYTT
-882 HVASKNPE
+882 HVATKNPE
-890 DTYNMFYKEEK
+890 DTYDIYA
-901 KKDSTIK
+901 KDKQQTDTSIK

-960 IDQSTGQGIN
+960 IEQTTGLGIN

>member
-1 MTNFK
+1 
-6 FSLLACSIA
+6 
-15 FALNASTAY
+15 
-24 AAGRTNKPTNQTTNQ
+24 
-39 DSNLSEQLEQ
+39 EQLEQ

-160 VNITKGANSIKSGS
+160 VNITKGADSIKNGS

-185 KDARDYLLNKDYYVS
+185 KDARDYLINKDYYVS

-221 YKKFDALVVTTRRN
+221 YKKFDVLVVTTSRN
-235 GHELENYDYKNAD
+235 GHELENYGYKNYND
-248 SLTQGK
+248 KIQGK

-346 LTYSDQRIKTRARTD
+346 ITYSDQRIKTRARTD

-367 VTHCQGTENPTGL
+367 VTYCAGTDNPHGI
-380 KLTNGKI
+380 KLQDGKI
-387 TRRNGTDLQF
+387 TRRDGTDIKL
-397 KEKGTAADGT
+397 KNKD
-407 KTYDFDTF
+407 TY
-415 IDTNNQEIVGK
+415 IDTDNSEKTNGFI
-426 LTRKRASET
+426 LKRGDGY
-435 WYDCSI
+435 WFDCSI
-441 FDCENKIKVFKGE
+441 YDCENPVTYWQIV
-454 NYYGHEGTW
+454 NYTGI
-463 KEAELEKKDINGKTF
+463 EKKSSMLGEKFKQNGKTF
-478 ARIKDGGT
+478 AKLPNATWKD
-486 YKNPIQSIL
+486 NVLL
-495 PSSPGFLERLWQERD
+495 PSNKGYLERLWQERD

-519 LDLTKDFKTWR
+519 LDLTKDFKTWHI
-530 VEHNLQYGSSYNTT
+530 EHNLQYGGSYNTA
-544 MKRMVNRAGNDATDV
+544 MKRMVNRAGYNAYDV
-559 QWWAERTLGTKTEWW
+559 QWWAERTLGKRYDYWENKEIVETCATTSEW
-574 NSSEE
+574 N
-579 IPQTCEDT
+579 
-587 SWSAFLCP
+587 ANLCP

-600 FSYLLPIKTKGK
+600 FSYLLPIKTTGK
-612 SVYLFDNVVI
+612 SVYLFDNFVI

-638 YQPKYKHGVTPKL
+638 YQPKYKHGITPKL

-660 IPLDNKQS
+660 IPLPNNS
-668 NNSDKVKEN
+668 NNDDEIKKN
-677 VKQNI
+677 VQQNI

-696 YSFAS
+696 YSFVS

-712 LKYSKGFRAPT
+712 LKYSKGFRTPT

-738 LPNTNLKPEI
+738 LPNTDLKPEI

-777 FIDLIFKEKRNF
+777 FIDLIFKEQRDFK
-789 AVGDRGGNTLPFSL
+789 VGPGGGSTLPFSL

-809 DSAVVKG
+809 DNASLKG

-890 DTYNMFYKEEK
+890 DTYDIYAKDK
-901 KKDSTIK
+901 KQANTSIK

-960 IDQSTGQGIN
+960 IDQTTGLGIN

>member
-1 MTNFK
+1 
-6 FSLLACSIA
+6 A
-15 FALNASTAY
+15 
-24 AAGRTNKPTNQTTNQ
+24 
-39 DSNLSEQLEQ
+39 SEQLEQ
-49 INVSGSTENSDTK
+49 INVSGSTENTDTK
-62 TPPKIAETVK
+62 APPKIAETVK

-160 VNITKGANSIKSGS
+160 VNITKGADSIKNGS

-185 KDARDYLLNKDYYVS
+185 KDARDYLINKDYYVS

-221 YKKFDALVVTTRRN
+221 YKKFDVLVVTTSRN
-235 GHELENYDYKNAD
+235 GHELENYGYKNYND
-248 SLTQGK
+248 KIQGK

-281 RFTLAAD
+281 RFTFAAD

-304 YQRSGNETPEVES
+304 YQRSGNETPEVDS

-367 VTHCQGTENPTGL
+367 VRHCAGTDNPHGI
-380 KLTNGKI
+380 KLQDGKI
-387 TRRNGTDLQF
+387 TRRDGTDIKL
-397 KEKGTAADGT
+397 KNKD
-407 KTYDFDTF
+407 TY
-415 IDTNNQEIVGK
+415 IDTDNSEKTNGFI
-426 LTRKRASET
+426 LKRAGEY
-435 WYDCSI
+435 WFDCSI
-441 FDCENKIKVFKGE
+441 YNCEKPVTYWQVDYTGKIE
-454 NYYGHEGTW
+454 
-463 KEAELEKKDINGKTF
+463 EKSSMLDEKFQQNGKTF
-478 ARIKDGGT
+478 AKLSKTNWRH
-486 YKNPIQSIL
+486 SVLL
-495 PSSPGFLERLWQERD
+495 PSKGYLERLWQERD

-519 LDLTKDFKTWR
+519 LDLTKDFKTWHI
-530 VEHNLQYGSSYNTT
+530 EHNLQYGGSYNTA
-544 MKRMVNRAGNDATDV
+544 MKRMVNRAGYNAYDV
-559 QWWAERTLGTKTEWW
+559 QWWAERTLGKRRDYFKNKDIVETCATTSEW
-574 NSSEE
+574 N
-579 IPQTCEDT
+579 
-587 SWSAFLCP
+587 ANLCP

-600 FSYLLPIKTKGK
+600 FSYLLPIKTTGK
-612 SVYLFDNVVI
+612 SVYLFDNFVI

-638 YQPKYKHGVTPKL
+638 YQPKYKHGITPKL

-660 IPLDNKQS
+660 IPLEKNKT
-668 NNSDKVKEN
+668 SDDDIKEN
-677 VKQNI
+677 VQQNI

-696 YSFAS
+696 YSFVS

-712 LKYSKGFRAPT
+712 LKYSKGFRTPT

-738 LPNTNLKPEI
+738 LPNTDLKPEI
-748 AKTKEIAFTLHNDD
+748 AKTREIAFTLHNDD

-777 FIDLIFKEKRNF
+777 FIDLIFKERRDFK
-789 AVGDRGGNTLPFSL
+789 VGPGGGSSLPFSL

-809 DSAVVKG
+809 DNASLKG

-858 PKTMVYGL
+858 PRTMVYGL

-960 IDQSTGQGIN
+960 IEQTTGLGIN

>member
-1 MTNFK
+1 M
-6 FSLLACSIA
+6 
-15 FALNASTAY
+15 
-24 AAGRTNKPTNQTTNQ
+24 
-39 DSNLSEQLEQ
+39 
-49 INVSGSTENSDTK
+49 NVSGSTENSDTK

-263 IEQDSTLLKLSF
+263 IEQDSTLFKLSF

-304 YQRSGNETPEVES
+304 YLKTLPNLPEDDS

-346 LTYSDQRIKTRARTD
+346 ITFSKQKIKTRARTD

-367 VTHCQGTENPTGL
+367 VRYCAGTDNPTGL
-380 KLTNGKI
+380 KVTDGKI
-387 TRRNGTDLQF
+387 TRRDGSPLEF
-397 KEKGTAADGT
+397 KKIDGAEK
-407 KTYDFDTF
+407 YDFNTF
-415 IDTNNQEIVGK
+415 IDTNRQEIEGK
-426 LTRKRASET
+426 LTLGNANDT
-435 WYDCSI
+435 WYDCSL
-441 FDCENKIKVFKGE
+441 FDCEKDKKIQVFEGDYPYGYKGK
-454 NYYGHEGTW
+454 W
-463 KEAELEKKDINGKTF
+463 KQSELETEELNGRKF
-478 ARIKDGGT
+478 ARIKDR
-486 YKNPIQSIL
+486 KNGKYNNTKIKSIL
-495 PSSPGFLERLWQERD
+495 PYSPGYLERHWQERD

-544 MKRMVNRAGNDATDV
+544 MKRMVNRAGYDATDV
-559 QWWAERTLGTKTEWW
+559 QWWATPTLGKD
-574 NSSEE
+574 SSGKPE
-579 IPQTCEDT
+579 ICATTFQKK
-587 SWSAFLCP
+587 ANLCP
-595 RVDPE
+595 TVDPE
-600 FSYLLPIKTKGK
+600 FSYLLPIKTKEK

-677 VKQNI
+677 VQKNI

-696 YSFAS
+696 YSFVS

-748 AKTKEIAFTLHNDD
+748 SKTKEIAFTLHNDD

-767 TSLFKTNYKN
+767 TSLFKTNYRD
-777 FIDLIFKEKRNF
+777 FIDLVYKGEKKFK
-789 AVGDRGGNTLPFSL
+789 VGKPGDEGEISFSL
-803 YQNINR
+803 RQNINR

-847 MNGNIPMNAIQ
+847 INGNIPMNAIQ

-871 NHKFGF
+871 NQKFGF
-877 DFYTT
+877 NFYAT
-882 HVASKNPE
+882 HVATKNPE
-890 DTYNMFYKEEK
+890 DTYDIYAEDKQQT
-901 KKDSTIK
+901 DTSIK

-948 ARSIRSFGTSNV
+948 VRSIRSFGTSNV
-960 IDQSTGQGIN
+960 IEQTTGLGIN

>member
-1 MTNFK
+1 
-6 FSLLACSIA
+6 
-15 FALNASTAY
+15 
-24 AAGRTNKPTNQTTNQ
+24 
-39 DSNLSEQLEQ
+39 SEQLEQ

-221 YKKFDALVVTTRRN
+221 YKKFDALVVTTSRN

-304 YQRSGNETPEVES
+304 YQKTNSDLLEDDS

-346 LTYSDQRIKTRARTD
+346 ITYSDQRIKTRARTD
-361 EYCDAG
+361 DYCDAG
-367 VTHCQGTENPTGL
+367 VRHCQGTENPAGL
-380 KLTNGKI
+380 TVTNGEI
-387 TRRNGTDLQF
+387 TRRDGSPLQF
-397 KEKGTAADGT
+397 KKTNEKGE
-407 KTYDFDTF
+407 TYEFNKF
-415 IDTNNQEIVGK
+415 IDTDGK
-426 LTRKRASET
+426 VIDTGITLGRTSET

-441 FDCENKIKVFKGE
+441 FNCEDGTKIKVFEGKHIW
-454 NYYGHEGTW
+454 GHTGTW
-463 KEAELEKKDINGKTF
+463 KEVELKKEKLNGKTF
-478 ARIKDGGT
+478 ARIKNENNSN
-486 YKNPIQSIL
+486 KIKSII
-495 PSSPGFLERLWQERD
+495 PSSKGYLERLWQERD

-544 MKRMVNRAGNDATDV
+544 MKRMVNRAGNDASDV
-559 QWWAERTLGTKTEWW
+559 QWWATPTLGYNLYNEPYTCATTYEW
-574 NSSEE
+574 N
-579 IPQTCEDT
+579 
-587 SWSAFLCP
+587 ANLCP

-600 FSYLLPIKTKGK
+600 FSYLLPIKTKEK
-612 SVYLFDNVVI
+612 SVYFFDNVVI

-651 PDDIVKGLF
+651 PDDIVKELF
-660 IPLDNKQS
+660 IPLKNGR
-668 NNSDKVKEN
+668 NSDDDVKKN
-677 VKQNI
+677 VQQNI

-777 FIDLIFKEKRNF
+777 FIDLIFKGKKDYKL
-789 AVGDRGGNTLPFSL
+789 VSGGDTLPFYL

-816 IEINSKVFLGKMA
+816 IEISSKVFLGKMA

-847 MNGNIPMNAIQ
+847 INGNIPMNAIQ

-871 NHKFGF
+871 SQKFGF
-877 DFYTT
+877 NFYAT
-882 HVASKNPE
+882 HVATKNPE
-890 DTYNMFYKEEK
+890 DTYNMFCKEEGK
-901 KKDSTIK
+901 IDSTIK

>member
-1 MTNFK
+1 
-6 FSLLACSIA
+6 
-15 FALNASTAY
+15 
-24 AAGRTNKPTNQTTNQ
+24 
-39 DSNLSEQLEQ
+39 
-49 INVSGSTENSDTK
+49 
-62 TPPKIAETVK
+62 
-72 TAKTLEREQANNI
+72 
-85 KDIVKYETGVTVV
+85 
-98 EAGRFGQSG
+98 
-107 FAIRGVDENRVA
+107 
-119 INIDGLRQAETLSS
+119 

-304 YQRSGNETPEVES
+304 YQRSGNETDEVDS

-367 VTHCQGTENPTGL
+367 VRYCEGTANPAGL

-387 TRRNGTDLQF
+387 TRRNGSDLQF
-397 KEKGTAADGT
+397 EKKGTSGDI
-407 KTYDFDTF
+407 YDFDTF
-415 IDTNNQEIVGK
+415 IDTNGQKIKGK
-426 LTRKRASET
+426 IKLGNPNYT
-435 WYDCSI
+435 WYDCSL
-441 FDCENKIKVFKGE
+441 FDCTKKMKVF
-454 NYYGHEGTW
+454 EGNSSSGYDGKW
-463 KEAELEKKDINGKTF
+463 KESELKIEEINGKKF
-478 ARIKDGGT
+478 AKIKNET
-486 YKNPIQSIL
+486 NSSKIKSIL
-495 PSSPGFLERLWQERD
+495 PYSPGYLEHLWQERD

-544 MKRMVNRAGNDATDV
+544 MKRMVNRVGNDASDV
-559 QWWAERTLGTKTEWW
+559 QWWAERTLGIKTEYYPKYR
-574 NSSEE
+574 E
-579 IPQTCEDT
+579 IPETCENT
-587 SWSAFLCP
+587 SSWSANLCP
-595 RVDPE
+595 RVDPK
-600 FSYLLPIKTKGK
+600 FSFLLPIKTKEK

-660 IPLDNKQS
+660 IPLPKGESCSWCASGHHEPNEDQI
-668 NNSDKVKEN
+668 
-677 VKQNI
+677 KQNVI
-682 DYIAKQNKKYKAHS
+682 DNINYIASQKKKYKAHS

-777 FIDLIFKEKRNF
+777 FIDLIFKGE
-789 AVGDRGGNTLPFSL
+789 
-803 YQNINR
+803 
-809 DSAVVKG
+809 
-816 IEINSKVFLGKMA
+816 
-829 KFMDGFNL
+829 
-837 SYKYTYQKGR
+837 
-847 MNGNIPMNAIQ
+847 
-858 PKTMVYGL
+858 
-866 GYDHP
+866 
-871 NHKFGF
+871 
-877 DFYTT
+877 
-882 HVASKNPE
+882 
-890 DTYNMFYKEEK
+890 
-901 KKDSTIK
+901 
-908 WRSKSY
+908 
-914 TILDLIG
+914 
-921 YVQPIKNL
+921 
-929 TIRAGV
+929 
-935 YNLTNRKY
+935 
-943 ITWDS
+943 
-948 ARSIRSFGTSNV
+948 
-960 IDQSTGQGIN
+960 
-970 RFYAPGRNYKMSVQ
+970 
-984 FEF
+984 

>member
-1 MTNFK
+1 M
-6 FSLLACSIA
+6 
-15 FALNASTAY
+15 
-24 AAGRTNKPTNQTTNQ
+24 
-39 DSNLSEQLEQ
+39 
-49 INVSGSTENSDTK
+49 NVSGSTENSDTK

-160 VNITKGANSIKSGS
+160 VNITKGADSIKNGS

-185 KDARDYLLNKDYYVS
+185 KDARDYLINKDYYVS

-221 YKKFDALVVTTRRN
+221 YKKFDVLVVTTSRN
-235 GHELENYDYKNAD
+235 GHELENYGYKNYND
-248 SLTQGK
+248 KIQGK
-254 KREKADPYK
+254 RREKADPYK

-281 RFTLAAD
+281 RFTFAAD

-304 YQRSGNETPEVES
+304 YQRSGNETPEVDS

-367 VTHCQGTENPTGL
+367 VRHCEGTDNPTGL

-387 TRRNGTDLQF
+387 TRRNGSDLQF
-397 KEKGTAADGT
+397 KKKDGSND
-407 KTYDFDTF
+407 YDSDKF
-415 IDTNNQEIVGK
+415 IDTDDQVIEGK
-426 LTRKRASET
+426 LALRRASET

-441 FDCENKIKVFKGE
+441 FNCKDKKIKAFENK
-454 NYYGHEGTW
+454 NSYGYDGNW
-463 KEAELEKKDINGKTF
+463 KEFELETKTLNGKTF
-478 ARIKDGGT
+478 ARIKD
-486 YKNPIQSIL
+486 KNDGNYNKIKSIL
-495 PSSPGFLERLWQERD
+495 PSSPGYLERLWQERD

-519 LDLTKDFKTWR
+519 LDLTKDFKTWHI
-530 VEHNLQYGSSYNTT
+530 EHNLQYGGSYNTA
-544 MKRMVNRAGNDATDV
+544 MKRMVNRAGYDAYDV
-559 QWWAERTLGTKTEWW
+559 QWWAKRTLGTRYDFWTQQDIVETCATT
-574 NSSEE
+574 SS
-579 IPQTCEDT
+579 D
-587 SWSAFLCP
+587 AYNANLCP

-600 FSYLLPIKTKGK
+600 FSYLLPIKTTGK
-612 SVYLFDNVVI
+612 SVYLFDNFVI

-638 YQPKYKHGVTPKL
+638 YQPKYKHGITPKL

-660 IPLDNKQS
+660 IPLDP
-668 NNSDKVKEN
+668 NSKTEEDVKKN
-677 VKQNI
+677 VQQNI

-696 YSFAS
+696 YSFVS

-712 LKYSKGFRAPT
+712 LKYSKGFRTPT

-738 LPNTNLKPEI
+738 LPNTDLKPEI

-777 FIDLIFKEKRNF
+777 FIDLIFKEKRSF
-789 AVGDRGGNTLPFSL
+789 KVGKPGSQGETLPFSL

-809 DSAVVKG
+809 DNASLKG

-858 PKTMVYGL
+858 PRTMVYGL

-901 KKDSTIK
+901 KPDSTIK

>member
-1 MTNFK
+1 M
-6 FSLLACSIA
+6 
-15 FALNASTAY
+15 
-24 AAGRTNKPTNQTTNQ
+24 
-39 DSNLSEQLEQ
+39 
-49 INVSGSTENSDTK
+49 NVSGSTENTDTK
-62 TPPKIAETVK
+62 APPKIAETVK

-304 YQRSGNETPEVES
+304 YLKTLDLPEDDS

-346 LTYSDQRIKTRARTD
+346 ITFSKQKIKTRARTD

-367 VTHCQGTENPTGL
+367 VRYCAGTDNPAGL
-380 KLTNGKI
+380 KLTDGEI
-387 TRRNGTDLQF
+387 TRRDGSPLQF
-397 KEKGTAADGT
+397 KEKET
-407 KTYDFDTF
+407 KTKTKENEKIYDFDKF
-415 IDTNNQEIVGK
+415 IDTDNKVIEGK
-426 LTRKRASET
+426 LTLGNADDT

-441 FDCENKIKVFKGE
+441 FNCKNGTKINVFEGE
-454 NYYGHEGTW
+454 QSYGYYGKW
-463 KEAELEKKDINGKTF
+463 KKSELEIENLNGKKL
-478 ARIKDGGT
+478 ARIKDR
-486 YKNPIQSIL
+486 KNGSGYSNRKIKSIL
-495 PSSPGFLERLWQERD
+495 PYSPGYLERLWQERD

-559 QWWAERTLGTKTEWW
+559 QWWATPTLGK
-574 NSSEE
+574 N
-579 IPQTCEDT
+579 IFDNPRTCED
-587 SWSAFLCP
+587 SWKAHLCP

-600 FSYLLPIKTKGK
+600 FSFLLPIKTKEK

-660 IPLDNKQS
+660 IPLDNNQS
-668 NNSDKVKEN
+668 NDPNKVKEN
-677 VKQNI
+677 VQKNI

-696 YSFAS
+696 YSFVS

-777 FIDLIFKEKRNF
+777 FIDLVYKGTQSFKL
-789 AVGDRGGNTLPFSL
+789 VSGGDTLPFSL

-847 MNGNIPMNAIQ
+847 MDGNIPMNAIQ

-871 NHKFGF
+871 SQKFGF
-877 DFYTT
+877 NFYTT

-890 DTYNMFYKEEK
+890 DTYDIYA
-901 KKDSTIK
+901 KDKQQANTSIK

-960 IDQSTGQGIN
+960 IDQSTGLGIN

>member
-1 MTNFK
+1 MTNFR
-6 FSLLACSIA
+6 LNVLAYSVMLGLTA
-15 FALNASTAY
+15 GVAY
-24 AAGRTNKPTNQTTNQ
+24 AAQPTNQPTNQ
-39 DSNLSEQLEQ
+39 NSNVSEQLEQ

-263 IEQDSTLLKLSF
+263 IEQDSTLLKFSF

-304 YQRSGNETPEVES
+304 YLKTLDLPEDDS

-346 LTYSDQRIKTRARTD
+346 ITYSDQRIKTRARTD
-361 EYCDAG
+361 DYCDAG
-367 VTHCQGTENPTGL
+367 VRYCAGTDNPTGL
-380 KLTNGKI
+380 TLTDGKI
-387 TRRNGTDLQF
+387 TRRDGSDLQF
-397 KEKGTAADGT
+397 KEENMSTNNKSE
-407 KTYDFDTF
+407 KTYDFDKF
-415 IDTNNQEIVGK
+415 IDTDGKVIEGK
-426 LTRKRASET
+426 LKLGRTSET

-441 FDCENKIKVFKGE
+441 FNCKNKINVFEGNNIYGTKGKWKKEVELETEELNGKKLAKIKNTTNSNKIK
-454 NYYGHEGTW
+454 
-463 KEAELEKKDINGKTF
+463 
-478 ARIKDGGT
+478 
-486 YKNPIQSIL
+486 SIL
-495 PSSPGFLERLWQERD
+495 PYSPGYLERLWQERD

-544 MKRMVNRAGNDATDV
+544 MKRMVNRAGNDASDV
-559 QWWAERTLGTKTEWW
+559 QWWATPTLGKNLFGKPETCQNTYSSW
-574 NSSEE
+574 N
-579 IPQTCEDT
+579 
-587 SWSAFLCP
+587 ANLCP

-600 FSYLLPIKTKGK
+600 FSYLLPIKTKEK

-660 IPLDNKQS
+660 IPLPS
-668 NNSDKVKEN
+668 GNNNDEVIKKN
-677 VKQNI
+677 VQQNI

-767 TSLFKTNYKN
+767 TSLFKTNYRD
-777 FIDLIFKEKRNF
+777 FIDLAYKGKKDFKL
-789 AVGDRGGNTLPFSL
+789 VSGGSTLPFSL

-847 MNGNIPMNAIQ
+847 MDGNIPMNAIQ

-871 NHKFGF
+871 SQKFGF
-877 DFYTT
+877 NFYTT
-882 HVASKNPE
+882 HVATKNPE
-890 DTYNMFYKEEK
+890 DTYDIYAEDK
-901 KKDSTIK
+901 KQTDTSIK

-960 IDQSTGQGIN
+960 IDQKTGQGIN

>member
-1 MTNFK
+1 
-6 FSLLACSIA
+6 
-15 FALNASTAY
+15 
-24 AAGRTNKPTNQTTNQ
+24 G
-39 DSNLSEQLEQ
+39 NLSEQLEQ
-49 INVSGSTENSDTK
+49 INVSGSTENSDSK

-221 YKKFDALVVTTRRN
+221 YKKFDVLVVTTSRN
-235 GHELENYDYKNAD
+235 GHELENYGYKNYND
-248 SLTQGK
+248 KIQGK

-346 LTYSDQRIKTRARTD
+346 ITYSDQRIKTRARTD

-367 VTHCQGTENPTGL
+367 VRHCEGTDNPTGL

-387 TRRNGTDLQF
+387 TRRDGTDLQF
-397 KEKGTAADGT
+397 KESTSKG
-407 KTYDFDTF
+407 YDDFKKF
-415 IDTNNQEIVGK
+415 IDTNKKVIEDK
-426 LTRKRASET
+426 LTRGRTSET
-435 WYDCSI
+435 WYDCLI
-441 FDCENKIKVFKGE
+441 FDCKGKIKAWRGKQSYGYDGKLEEFKLKTE
-454 NYYGHEGTW
+454 T
-463 KEAELEKKDINGKTF
+463 LNGKEF
-478 ARIKDGGT
+478 ARIENEENDSK
-486 YKNPIQSIL
+486 IQSIL
-495 PSSPGFLERLWQERD
+495 PSSPGYLERLWQERD

-519 LDLTKDFKTWR
+519 LDLTKDFKTWHI
-530 VEHNLQYGSSYNTT
+530 EHNLQYGGSYNTA
-544 MKRMVNRAGNDATDV
+544 MKRMVNRAGYDATDV
-559 QWWAERTLGTKTEWW
+559 QWWAPRTLGERYDWAQKKYI
-574 NSSEE
+574 EE
-579 IPQTCEDT
+579 TCANT
-587 SWSAFLCP
+587 FQWKANLCP
-595 RVDPE
+595 AVDPE
-600 FSYLLPIKTKGK
+600 FSYLLPIKTTGK

-638 YQPKYKHGVTPKL
+638 YQPKYKHGITPKL

-660 IPLDNKQS
+660 IPLEKNK
-668 NNSDKVKEN
+668 NDDEVKKN
-677 VKQNI
+677 VQQNI

-696 YSFAS
+696 YSFVS

-712 LKYSKGFRAPT
+712 LKYSKGFRTPT

-738 LPNTNLKPEI
+738 LPNTDLKPEI
-748 AKTKEIAFTLHNDD
+748 AKTKEIAFTLHHDD

-767 TSLFKTNYKN
+767 TSLFKTNYRD
-777 FIDLIFKEKRNF
+777 FIDLVYKGEKKFK
-789 AVGDRGGNTLPFSL
+789 VGKPKDQGEISFDTF
-803 YQNINR
+803 QNINR

-847 MNGNIPMNAIQ
+847 MDGNIPMNAIQ

-871 NHKFGF
+871 SQKFGF
-877 DFYTT
+877 NFYTT
-882 HVASKNPE
+882 HVATKNPE
-890 DTYNMFYKEEK
+890 DTYDIYAKDK
-901 KKDSTIK
+901 KQMDTSIK

-960 IDQSTGQGIN
+960 IEQTTGLGIN

>member
-1 MTNFK
+1 M
-6 FSLLACSIA
+6 
-15 FALNASTAY
+15 
-24 AAGRTNKPTNQTTNQ
+24 
-39 DSNLSEQLEQ
+39 
-49 INVSGSTENSDTK
+49 
-62 TPPKIAETVK
+62 
-72 TAKTLEREQANNI
+72 
-85 KDIVKYETGVTVV
+85 VKYETGVTVV

-221 YKKFDALVVTTRRN
+221 YKKFDVLVVTTRRN

-304 YQRSGNETPEVES
+304 YQKTNSDLLEDDS

-346 LTYSDQRIKTRARTD
+346 ITYSDQRIKTRARTD
-361 EYCDAG
+361 DYCDAG
-367 VTHCQGTENPTGL
+367 VRYCEGTANPAGL
-380 KLTNGKI
+380 KLTDGEI
-387 TRRNGTDLQF
+387 TRRDDSPLQF
-397 KEKGTAADGT
+397 KEKGMATKGT
-407 KTYDFDTF
+407 EKTYEFDKL
-415 IDTNNQEIVGK
+415 IDTDRSIKSGI
-426 LTRKRASET
+426 TARRANET

-441 FDCENKIKVFKGE
+441 FNCKDKTKIKVFESQYSWGYNGK
-454 NYYGHEGTW
+454 W
-463 KEAELEKKDINGKTF
+463 KNDFELETKVLNGKTF
-478 ARIKDGGT
+478 ARIKNDNYG
-486 YKNPIQSIL
+486 KIKSIL
-495 PSSPGFLERLWQERD
+495 PSSPGYLERLWQERD

-559 QWWAERTLGTKTEWW
+559 QWWAERTLGTKTDFF
-574 NSSEE
+574 SRDPLQE
-579 IPQTCEDT
+579 IPRTCED
-587 SWSAFLCP
+587 SWKAHLCP

-696 YSFAS
+696 YSFVS

-738 LPNTNLKPEI
+738 LPNTDLKPEI

-777 FIDLIFKEKRNF
+777 FIDLIFKETREFKL
-789 AVGDRGGNTLPFSL
+789 ASGGSSLPFSL

-948 ARSIRSFGTSNV
+948 VRSIRSFGTSNV
-960 IDQSTGQGIN
+960 IDQSTGLGIN

>member
-1 MTNFK
+1 
-6 FSLLACSIA
+6 
-15 FALNASTAY
+15 
-24 AAGRTNKPTNQTTNQ
+24 
-39 DSNLSEQLEQ
+39 NLSEQLEQ

-221 YKKFDALVVTTRRN
+221 YKKFDALVVTTSRN

-304 YQRSGNETPEVES
+304 YQKTDPNLLEVDS

-346 LTYSDQRIKTRARTD
+346 ITYSDQRIKTRARTD
-361 EYCDAG
+361 DYCDAG
-367 VTHCQGTENPTGL
+367 VRYCEGTANPTGL
-380 KLTNGKI
+380 KLTKGKI
-387 TRRNGTDLQF
+387 TRQDGSELKF
-397 KEKGTAADGT
+397 KEIDEKE
-407 KTYDFDTF
+407 KTYDFDKF
-415 IDTNNQEIVGK
+415 IDTNNQVIEGK
-426 LTRKRASET
+426 LTLRRASET
-435 WYDCSI
+435 WYDCSL
-441 FDCENKIKVFKGE
+441 FDCENKIKVFKGKKS
-454 NYYGHEGTW
+454 YGYEGTW
-463 KEAELEKKDINGKTF
+463 TEVELEKKEINGKTF
-478 ARIKDGGT
+478 AKIKEQDSYSYSNT
-486 YKNPIQSIL
+486 IRSIF
-495 PSSPGFLERLWQERD
+495 PSSPGYLDRLWQERD

-559 QWWAERTLGTKTEWW
+559 QWWAEPTLGETA
-574 NSSEE
+574 
-579 IPQTCEDT
+579 TC
-587 SWSAFLCP
+587 AYYHANLCP

-600 FSYLLPIKTKGK
+600 FSYLLPIKTKEK

-660 IPLDNKQS
+660 IPLPSGK
-668 NNSDKVKEN
+668 NNNNDAKVKEN
-677 VKQNI
+677 VQQNI

-748 AKTKEIAFTLHNDD
+748 AKTKEIALTLHNDD

-777 FIDLIFKEKRNF
+777 FIDLIFKETREFKLTS
-789 AVGDRGGNTLPFSL
+789 GGSSLPFSL

-847 MNGNIPMNAIQ
+847 MDGNIPMNAIQ

-871 NHKFGF
+871 SQKFGF
-877 DFYTT
+877 NFYTT
-882 HVASKNPE
+882 HVATKNPE
-890 DTYNMFYKEEK
+890 DTYDIYAKDK
-901 KKDSTIK
+901 KQMDTSIK

-960 IDQSTGQGIN
+960 IDQKTGQGIN

>member
-1 MTNFK
+1 M
-6 FSLLACSIA
+6 
-15 FALNASTAY
+15 
-24 AAGRTNKPTNQTTNQ
+24 
-39 DSNLSEQLEQ
+39 
-49 INVSGSTENSDTK
+49 
-62 TPPKIAETVK
+62 
-72 TAKTLEREQANNI
+72 
-85 KDIVKYETGVTVV
+85 VKYETGVTVV

-263 IEQDSTLLKLSF
+263 IEQDSTLLKFSF

-304 YQRSGNETPEVES
+304 YQKTNSDLLEDDS

-346 LTYSDQRIKTRARTD
+346 ITYSDQRIKTRARTD
-361 EYCDAG
+361 DYCDAG
-367 VTHCQGTENPTGL
+367 VRHCKGTENPHGI
-380 KLTNGKI
+380 KLQDGKI
-387 TRRNGTDLQF
+387 TRQDGTDIKL
-397 KEKGTAADGT
+397 KDKD
-407 KTYDFDTF
+407 TY
-415 IDTNNQEIVGK
+415 IDTDDSEKKGGFT
-426 LTRKRASET
+426 LKRADQY
-435 WYDCSI
+435 WLDCSLYNCKEPVTYWETKGYSGDI
-441 FDCENKIKVFKGE
+441 DKKSSNSYEYFEQNGKKFAKIK
-454 NYYGHEGTW
+454 
-463 KEAELEKKDINGKTF
+463 NGSYKTF
-478 ARIKDGGT
+478 FV
-486 YKNPIQSIL
+486 L
-495 PSSPGFLERLWQERD
+495 PPSPGYLERLWQERD

-559 QWWAERTLGTKTEWW
+559 QWWAERTLGKTYNYFKQKDIVE
-574 NSSEE
+574 
-579 IPQTCEDT
+579 TCENT
-587 SWSAFLCP
+587 SSSAWNANLCP

-600 FSYLLPIKTKGK
+600 FSYLLPIKTKEK

-630 GYRYDNIH
+630 GYRYDNIGYKPH
-638 YQPKYKHGVTPKL
+638 YIAGITPKL
-651 PDDIVKGLF
+651 PDDIVKGLY
-660 IPLDNKQS
+660 IPLPKGKPCS
-668 NNSDKVKEN
+668 WCTDKHYPPDEDQI
-677 VKQNI
+677 KQNAI
-682 DYIAKQNKKYKAHS
+682 DNINYIASQKKKYKAHS

-767 TSLFKTNYKN
+767 TSLFKTNYRD
-777 FIDLIFKEKRNF
+777 FIDLVYKGKREFKL
-789 AVGDRGGNTLPFSL
+789 VSGGSTLPFSL

-847 MNGNIPMNAIQ
+847 MDGNIPMNAIQ

-871 NHKFGF
+871 SQKFGF
-877 DFYTT
+877 NFYTT

-890 DTYNMFYKEEK
+890 DTYDIYA
-901 KKDSTIK
+901 KDKNQTDTSIK

>member
-1 MTNFK
+1 
-6 FSLLACSIA
+6 
-15 FALNASTAY
+15 
-24 AAGRTNKPTNQTTNQ
+24 
-39 DSNLSEQLEQ
+39 
-49 INVSGSTENSDTK
+49 
-62 TPPKIAETVK
+62 
-72 TAKTLEREQANNI
+72 
-85 KDIVKYETGVTVV
+85 
-98 EAGRFGQSG
+98 GQSG

-254 KREKADPYK
+254 RREKADPYK

-304 YQRSGNETPEVES
+304 YQKTDPDLPEKDS

-346 LTYSDQRIKTRARTD
+346 ITYSDQRIKTRARTD
-361 EYCDAG
+361 DYCDAG
-367 VTHCQGTENPTGL
+367 VRHCEGTENPTGL
-380 KLTNGKI
+380 KITNGKI
-387 TRRNGTDLQF
+387 TRRDGSELQF
-397 KEKGTAADGT
+397 EKKDKNTDNI
-407 KTYDFDTF
+407 YDFDKF
-415 IDTNNQEIVGK
+415 IDTNNQVIKGK
-426 LTRKRASET
+426 LKLGRTGET

-441 FDCENKIKVFKGE
+441 FDCKSKINVFEGE
-454 NYYGHEGTW
+454 QPYGTTGTW
-463 KEAELEKKDINGKTF
+463 KKEVELETEELNGKTF
-478 ARIKDGGT
+478 ARIKNENNSR
-486 YKNPIQSIL
+486 KIKSIL
-495 PSSPGFLERLWQERD
+495 PSSPGYLDRLWQERD

-559 QWWAERTLGTKTEWW
+559 QWWATPTLGKSIIS
-574 NSSEE
+574 NK
-579 IPQTCEDT
+579 PHTCET
-587 SWSAFLCP
+587 ASEWNANLCP

-600 FSYLLPIKTKGK
+600 FSFLLPIKTKEK

-660 IPLDNKQS
+660 IPLPKGSPCSYCKDGYSSPDEDQI
-668 NNSDKVKEN
+668 
-677 VKQNI
+677 KQNVI
-682 DYIAKQNKKYKAHS
+682 DNINYIASQKKKYKAHS

-701 TIDPTSFLRLQ
+701 TIDPTNFLRLQ

-777 FIDLIFKEKRNF
+777 FIDLIFKETREFKL
-789 AVGDRGGNTLPFSL
+789 ASGGSSLPFSL

-847 MNGNIPMNAIQ
+847 MDGNIPMNAIQ

-871 NHKFGF
+871 SQKFGF
-877 DFYTT
+877 NFYTT
-882 HVASKNPE
+882 HVATKNPE
-890 DTYNMFYKEEK
+890 DTYDIYAKDK
-901 KKDSTIK
+901 KQMDTSIK

-960 IDQSTGQGIN
+960 IEQTTGQGIN

>member
-1 MTNFK
+1 
-6 FSLLACSIA
+6 
-15 FALNASTAY
+15 
-24 AAGRTNKPTNQTTNQ
+24 
-39 DSNLSEQLEQ
+39 
-49 INVSGSTENSDTK
+49 
-62 TPPKIAETVK
+62 
-72 TAKTLEREQANNI
+72 
-85 KDIVKYETGVTVV
+85 
-98 EAGRFGQSG
+98 
-107 FAIRGVDENRVA
+107 
-119 INIDGLRQAETLSS
+119 
-133 QGFKEL
+133 
-139 FEGYGNFN
+139 
-147 NTRNGAE
+147 

-304 YQRSGNETPEVES
+304 YQRSGNETDEVDS

-367 VTHCQGTENPTGL
+367 VRYCEGTANPAGL

-387 TRRNGTDLQF
+387 TRRNGSDLQF
-397 KEKGTAADGT
+397 EKKGTSGDI
-407 KTYDFDTF
+407 YDFDTF
-415 IDTNNQEIVGK
+415 IDTNGQKIKGK
-426 LTRKRASET
+426 IKLGNPNYT
-435 WYDCSI
+435 WYDCSL
-441 FDCENKIKVFKGE
+441 FDCTKKMKVF
-454 NYYGHEGTW
+454 EGNSSSGYDGKW
-463 KEAELEKKDINGKTF
+463 KESELKIEEINGKKF
-478 ARIKDGGT
+478 AKIKNET
-486 YKNPIQSIL
+486 NSSKIKSIL
-495 PSSPGFLERLWQERD
+495 PYSPGYLEHLWQERD

-544 MKRMVNRAGNDATDV
+544 MKRMVNRVGNDASDV
-559 QWWAERTLGTKTEWW
+559 QWWAERTLGIKTEYYPKYR
-574 NSSEE
+574 E
-579 IPQTCEDT
+579 IPETCENT
-587 SWSAFLCP
+587 SSWSANLCP
-595 RVDPE
+595 RVDPK
-600 FSYLLPIKTKGK
+600 FSFLLPIKTKEK

-660 IPLDNKQS
+660 IPLPKGESCSWCASGHHEPNEDQI
-668 NNSDKVKEN
+668 
-677 VKQNI
+677 KQNVI
-682 DYIAKQNKKYKAHS
+682 DNINYIASQKKKYKAHS

-777 FIDLIFKEKRNF
+777 FIDLIFKGEKDF
-789 AVGDRGGNTLPFSL
+789 KLVGGGKTLPFSL

-847 MNGNIPMNAIQ
+847 MDGNIPMNAIQ

-871 NHKFGF
+871 SQKFGF
-877 DFYTT
+877 NFYTT

-890 DTYNMFYKEEK
+890 DTYDIYA
-901 KKDSTIK
+901 KDKNQTNTSIK

-960 IDQSTGQGIN
+960 IDQKTGLGIN

>member
-1 MTNFK
+1 
-6 FSLLACSIA
+6 
-15 FALNASTAY
+15 
-24 AAGRTNKPTNQTTNQ
+24 
-39 DSNLSEQLEQ
+39 
-49 INVSGSTENSDTK
+49 
-62 TPPKIAETVK
+62 
-72 TAKTLEREQANNI
+72 
-85 KDIVKYETGVTVV
+85 
-98 EAGRFGQSG
+98 
-107 FAIRGVDENRVA
+107 
-119 INIDGLRQAETLSS
+119 
-133 QGFKEL
+133 
-139 FEGYGNFN
+139 N

-304 YQRSGNETPEVES
+304 YQRSGNETDEVDS

-367 VTHCQGTENPTGL
+367 VRYCEGTANPAGL

-387 TRRNGTDLQF
+387 TRRNGSDLQF
-397 KEKGTAADGT
+397 EKKGTSGDI
-407 KTYDFDTF
+407 YDFDTF
-415 IDTNNQEIVGK
+415 IDTNGQKIKGK
-426 LTRKRASET
+426 IKLGNPNYT
-435 WYDCSI
+435 WYDCSL
-441 FDCENKIKVFKGE
+441 FDCTKKMKVF
-454 NYYGHEGTW
+454 EGNSSSGYDGKW
-463 KEAELEKKDINGKTF
+463 KESELKIEEINGKKF
-478 ARIKDGGT
+478 AKIKNET
-486 YKNPIQSIL
+486 NSSKIKSIL
-495 PSSPGFLERLWQERD
+495 PYSPGYLEHLWQERD

-544 MKRMVNRAGNDATDV
+544 MKRMVNRVGNDASDV
-559 QWWAERTLGTKTEWW
+559 QWWAERTLGIKTEYYPKYR
-574 NSSEE
+574 E
-579 IPQTCEDT
+579 IPETCENT
-587 SWSAFLCP
+587 SSWSANLCP
-595 RVDPE
+595 RVDPK
-600 FSYLLPIKTKGK
+600 FSFLLPIKTKEK

-660 IPLDNKQS
+660 IPLPKGESCSWCASGHHEPNEDQI
-668 NNSDKVKEN
+668 
-677 VKQNI
+677 KQNVI
-682 DYIAKQNKKYKAHS
+682 DNINYIASQKKKYKAHS

-723 SDEMYFTFKHPDFTI
+723 SDEMYF
-738 LPNTNLKPEI
+738 
-748 AKTKEIAFTLHNDD
+748 
-762 WGFIS
+762 
-767 TSLFKTNYKN
+767 
-777 FIDLIFKEKRNF
+777 
-789 AVGDRGGNTLPFSL
+789 
-803 YQNINR
+803 
-809 DSAVVKG
+809 
-816 IEINSKVFLGKMA
+816 
-829 KFMDGFNL
+829 
-837 SYKYTYQKGR
+837 
-847 MNGNIPMNAIQ
+847 
-858 PKTMVYGL
+858 
-866 GYDHP
+866 
-871 NHKFGF
+871 
-877 DFYTT
+877 
-882 HVASKNPE
+882 
-890 DTYNMFYKEEK
+890 
-901 KKDSTIK
+901 
-908 WRSKSY
+908 
-914 TILDLIG
+914 
-921 YVQPIKNL
+921 
-929 TIRAGV
+929 
-935 YNLTNRKY
+935 
-943 ITWDS
+943 
-948 ARSIRSFGTSNV
+948 
-960 IDQSTGQGIN
+960 
-970 RFYAPGRNYKMSVQ
+970 
-984 FEF
+984 

>member
-1 MTNFK
+1 
-6 FSLLACSIA
+6 
-15 FALNASTAY
+15 
-24 AAGRTNKPTNQTTNQ
+24 PTNQN
-39 DSNLSEQLEQ
+39 SNVSEQLEQ

-263 IEQDSTLLKLSF
+263 IEQDSTLLKFSF

-304 YQRSGNETPEVES
+304 YLKTLDLPEDDS

-346 LTYSDQRIKTRARTD
+346 ITYSDQRIKTRARTD
-361 EYCDAG
+361 DYCDAG
-367 VTHCQGTENPTGL
+367 VRYCAGTDNPTGL
-380 KLTNGKI
+380 TLTDGKI
-387 TRRNGTDLQF
+387 TRRDGSDLQF
-397 KEKGTAADGT
+397 KEENMSTNNKSE
-407 KTYDFDTF
+407 KTYDFDKF
-415 IDTNNQEIVGK
+415 IDTDGKVIEGK
-426 LTRKRASET
+426 LKLGRTSET

-441 FDCENKIKVFKGE
+441 FNCKNKINVFEGNNIYGTKGKWKKEVELETEELNGKKLAKIKNTTNSNKIK
-454 NYYGHEGTW
+454 
-463 KEAELEKKDINGKTF
+463 
-478 ARIKDGGT
+478 
-486 YKNPIQSIL
+486 SIL
-495 PSSPGFLERLWQERD
+495 PYSPGYLERLWQERD

-544 MKRMVNRAGNDATDV
+544 MKRMVNRAGNDASDV
-559 QWWAERTLGTKTEWW
+559 QWWATPTLGKNLFGKPETCQNTYSSW
-574 NSSEE
+574 N
-579 IPQTCEDT
+579 
-587 SWSAFLCP
+587 ANLCP

-600 FSYLLPIKTKGK
+600 FSYLLPIKTKEK

-660 IPLDNKQS
+660 IPLPS
-668 NNSDKVKEN
+668 GNNNDEVIKKN
-677 VKQNI
+677 VQQNI

-767 TSLFKTNYKN
+767 TSLFKTNYRD
-777 FIDLIFKEKRNF
+777 FIDLAYKGKKDFKL
-789 AVGDRGGNTLPFSL
+789 VSGGSTLPFSL

-877 DFYTT
+877 NFYTT

-890 DTYNMFYKEEK
+890 DTYNMFYKEEN

-960 IDQSTGQGIN
+960 IDQSTGLGIN

>member
-1 MTNFK
+1 
-6 FSLLACSIA
+6 
-15 FALNASTAY
+15 
-24 AAGRTNKPTNQTTNQ
+24 
-39 DSNLSEQLEQ
+39 SEQLEQ
-49 INVSGSTENSDTK
+49 INVSGSTENSDSK

-221 YKKFDALVVTTRRN
+221 YKKFDALVVTTSRN
-235 GHELENYDYKNAD
+235 GHELENYGYKNYND
-248 SLTQGK
+248 KIQGK

-346 LTYSDQRIKTRARTD
+346 ITFSKQKIKTRARTD

-367 VTHCQGTENPTGL
+367 VRHCQGTENPTGL
-380 KLTNGKI
+380 KLTDGKI
-387 TRRNGTDLQF
+387 TRRDGSPLEF
-397 KEKGTAADGT
+397 KKTT
-407 KTYDFDTF
+407 KNEEYDFDTF
-415 IDTNNQEIVGK
+415 IDIDGQEIKGK
-426 LTRKRASET
+426 LNLGYANDT
-435 WYDCSI
+435 WYDCSL
-441 FDCENKIKVFKGE
+441 FDCENKTKIKVFEG
-454 NYYGHEGTW
+454 NHYYGYVGKW
-463 KEAELEKKDINGKTF
+463 KESELEIENLNGRKF
-478 ARIKDGGT
+478 ARIKDRKDE
-486 YKNPIQSIL
+486 KNRDNRKIKSIL
-495 PSSPGFLERLWQERD
+495 PSSPGYLERLWQERD

-544 MKRMVNRAGNDATDV
+544 MKRMVNRAGYDATDV
-559 QWWAERTLGTKTEWW
+559 QWWAKRTLGTKMVYYPTPGEVP
-574 NSSEE
+574 E
-579 IPQTCEDT
+579 TCENT
-587 SWSAFLCP
+587 YSSAWNAFLCP

-600 FSYLLPIKTKGK
+600 FSYLLPIKTKEK

-660 IPLDNKQS
+660 IPLESTKP
-668 NNSDKVKEN
+668 DKVKEN
-677 VKQNI
+677 VQQNI

-712 LKYSKGFRAPT
+712 LKYSKGFRTPT

-767 TSLFKTNYKN
+767 TSLFKTNYRD
-777 FIDLIFKEKRNF
+777 FIDLVHKGTRKFK
-789 AVGDRGGNTLPFSL
+789 VGKPGSEGE
-803 YQNINR
+803 
-809 DSAVVKG
+809 
-816 IEINSKVFLGKMA
+816 IE
-829 KFMDGFNL
+829 
-837 SYKYTYQKGR
+837 
-847 MNGNIPMNAIQ
+847 
-858 PKTMVYGL
+858 
-866 GYDHP
+866 
-871 NHKFGF
+871 F
-877 DFYTT
+877 DT
-882 HVASKNPE
+882 
-890 DTYNMFYKEEK
+890 
-901 KKDSTIK
+901 
-908 WRSKSY
+908 
-914 TILDLIG
+914 
-921 YVQPIKNL
+921 
-929 TIRAGV
+929 
-935 YNLTNRKY
+935 
-943 ITWDS
+943 
-948 ARSIRSFGTSNV
+948 
-960 IDQSTGQGIN
+960 
-970 RFYAPGRNYKMSVQ
+970 
-984 FEF
+984 

>member
-1 MTNFK
+1 
-6 FSLLACSIA
+6 
-15 FALNASTAY
+15 
-24 AAGRTNKPTNQTTNQ
+24 
-39 DSNLSEQLEQ
+39 SEQLEQ
-49 INVSGSTENSDTK
+49 INVSGSTENTDTK
-62 TPPKIAETVK
+62 APPKIAETVK

-160 VNITKGANSIKSGS
+160 VNITKGADSIKNGS

-185 KDARDYLLNKDYYVS
+185 KDARDYLINKDYYVS

-221 YKKFDALVVTTRRN
+221 YKKFDVLVVTTSRN
-235 GHELENYDYKNAD
+235 GHELENYGYKNYND
-248 SLTQGK
+248 KIQGK

-281 RFTLAAD
+281 RFTFAAD

-304 YQRSGNETPEVES
+304 YQRSGHEEAEVES

-367 VTHCQGTENPTGL
+367 VTYCAGTDNPTGL

-387 TRRNGTDLQF
+387 TRRNGSDLQF
-397 KEKGTAADGT
+397 KKNQDD
-407 KTYDFDTF
+407 TYDFKKF
-415 IDTNNQEIVGK
+415 IDTDGKEIEDK
-426 LTRKRASET
+426 LALRRASET

-441 FDCENKIKVFKGE
+441 FNCDDKKIKAFGNKSR
-454 NYYGHEGTW
+454 YGYNGDW
-463 KEAELEKKDINGKTF
+463 KEFDLETRELNGKKF
-478 ARIKDGGT
+478 ARIKDSSNSSNSS
-486 YKNPIQSIL
+486 YKIIYSIL
-495 PSSPGFLERLWQERD
+495 PSSPGYLERLWQERD

-519 LDLTKDFKTWR
+519 LDLTKDFKTWHI
-530 VEHNLQYGSSYNTT
+530 EHNLQYGGSYNTA
-544 MKRMVNRAGNDATDV
+544 MKRMVNRAGYNAYDV
-559 QWWAERTLGTKTEWW
+559 QWWAQRTLGTRYDWRTKKDI
-574 NSSEE
+574 EE
-579 IPQTCEDT
+579 TCADT
-587 SWSAFLCP
+587 FQWKANLCP
-595 RVDPE
+595 TVDPE
-600 FSYLLPIKTKGK
+600 FSYLLPIKTTGK
-612 SVYLFDNVVI
+612 SVYLFDNFVI

-638 YQPKYKHGVTPKL
+638 YQPKYKHGITPKL

-660 IPLDNKQS
+660 IPLKQ
-668 NNSDKVKEN
+668 NPKPDEVKEN
-677 VKQNI
+677 VQQNI

-696 YSFAS
+696 YSFVS

-712 LKYSKGFRAPT
+712 LKYSKGFRTPT

-738 LPNTNLKPEI
+738 LPNTDLKPEI
-748 AKTKEIAFTLHNDD
+748 AKTKEIAFTLHHDD

-777 FIDLIFKEKRNF
+777 FIDLIFKEKRSF
-789 AVGDRGGNTLPFSL
+789 KVGKPGSQGETLPFSL

-809 DSAVVKG
+809 DNASLKG

-829 KFMDGFNL
+829 KFLDGFNL

-858 PKTMVYGL
+858 PRTMVYGL

-901 KKDSTIK
+901 KPDSTIK

-960 IDQSTGQGIN
+960 IDQKTGLGIN